1 MALVVAPAAAAW
13 AHDSTT
19 GALTLTIDNDR
30 IVGTA
35 LVDFAELGLTDTSGD
50 GVIDATELKAQES
63 EVSIGLVGRVSD
75 HLRLGVNGAELS
87 IIGTGLALPNDTFAS
102 TFTETRYVALAF
114 ASAAFTGSISE
125 LGITWGFTSP
135 TSSVVVSS
143 TEWAM
148 LGRLGDDNSAVFTLD
163 GWSTA
168 RSFAAQGIQHI
179 GSGFDHVLFLVVLT
193 LGVVRERITR
203 VAFWRVIKLVTA
215 FTVGHAVSLVL
226 SYFGLVT
233 VPAAIVE
240 PAISISIVVAAAL
253 ALRRTGGVHRWW
265 IAAVIGLVHG
275 LGFASSLAGLG
286 LATRDHAIALL
297 SFNLGIDLAQTIV
310 VIGVMGLFALV
321 ARFAPK
327 HGERVRLIACSAI
340 GVTGVVWTVSRII
353 AG

>member
-35 LVDFAELGLTDTSGD
+35 LVDFSELGLVDTSGD
-50 GVIDATELKAQES
+50 GVIDADELSAQES
-63 EVSIGLVGRVSD
+63 AVSAELVDVVSE
-75 HLRLGVNGAELS
+75 HLSLDVNGEELS
-87 IIGTGLALPNDTFAS
+87 IIGTGLALPSASFAS
-102 TFTETRYVALAF
+102 TFVETRYVGLAF

-125 LGITWGFTSP
+125 LGVTWGFTSP

-148 LGRLGDDNSAVFTLD
+148 LGQLGDDHSATFTLD

-168 RSFAAQGIQHI
+168 RSFALQGLQHI
-179 GSGFDHVLFLVVLT
+179 GSGFDHLLFLVVLT
-193 LGVVRERITR
+193 LGVIRERITR

-233 VPAAIVE
+233 VPASVVE
-240 PAISISIVVAAAL
+240 PAIALSIVVAAAL
-253 ALRRTGGVHRWW
+253 ALRRKGGVHRWW
-265 IAAVIGLVHG
+265 IAGVIGLVHG

-286 LATRDHAIALL
+286 LATRDHAVALL
-297 SFNLGIDLAQTIV
+297 SFNLGIDVAQTIV
-310 VIGVMGLFALV
+310 VIGVMGLYALV
-321 ARFAPK
+321 ARFLPK
-327 HGERVRLIACSAI
+327 YVDRVRLVACIVI
-340 GVTGVVWTVSRII
+340 GVIGAVWTVTRIV